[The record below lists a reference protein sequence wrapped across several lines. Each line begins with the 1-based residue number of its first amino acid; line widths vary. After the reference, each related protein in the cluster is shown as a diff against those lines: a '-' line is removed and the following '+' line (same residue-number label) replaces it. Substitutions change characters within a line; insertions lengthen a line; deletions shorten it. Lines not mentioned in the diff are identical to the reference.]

1 MGEGGLGFYKDLLFF
16 ISGANGL
23 FSGNVDIALFPSHN
37 SVICQDDAS
46 SSVISLAWK
55 RKANYL
61 KLEKNWAD
69 DSGSDEEEKNWAE
82 DSGSDEEGALNGECK
97 EDGCFSER
105 NKLRQQIIKQAITMS
120 LCKRNI
126 VQYHLEKGLDID
138 YMYLSDASFV
148 PVLGIDK
155 TSFAVAL
162 YDSEYDFLLLTP
174 NSEEILDHSTW
185 QLSPKAIIHLWM
197 IIHHN
202 QFCGKPLPR
211 FLDQFK
217 GTCGLE
223 EQVGGAHRLE
233 EAVRNSYWTYMP
245 RRDLCFQRKAPT
257 KMNFTRFDP
266 RLHDAFYE
274 DDKKK
279 PTKLD
284 NHN

>member
-1 MGEGGLGFYKDLLFF
+1 MGEGGLGFYKDLLFS

-37 SVICQDDAS
+37 SVIYQDDAS
-46 SSVISLAWK
+46 STVVSLASK
-55 RKANYL
+55 RKDTNL
-61 KLEKNWAD
+61 KLEKNWA
-69 DSGSDEEEKNWAE
+69 E
-82 DSGSDEEGALNGECK
+82 DNESDEEGALTSECE
-97 EDGCFSER
+97 EDEHFSER

-155 TSFAVAL
+155 TSFVVAL
-162 YDSEYDFLLLTP
+162 YDSEYDYLLLTP
-174 NSEEILDHSTW
+174 NCVEILDHSTW

-202 QFCGKPLPR
+202 QFCGKPPPR
-211 FLDQFK
+211 LLDQFK

-233 EAVRNSYWTYMP
+233 EALRNSYWTYMP
-245 RRDLCFQRKAPT
+245 RRDLCFRRKAPQ

-284 NHN
+284 NNN